1 MMRILELNSLQT
13 ITATVFFIQQ
23 ELVHADQRDVLKK
36 IMFDGVV
43 SPEGY
48 MTSVVI
54 YAGQ

>member
-1 MMRILELNSLQT
+1 MRILELSSLQI
-13 ITATVFFIQQ
+13 ITVTVFFIQQ

-43 SPEGY
+43 SPEGF